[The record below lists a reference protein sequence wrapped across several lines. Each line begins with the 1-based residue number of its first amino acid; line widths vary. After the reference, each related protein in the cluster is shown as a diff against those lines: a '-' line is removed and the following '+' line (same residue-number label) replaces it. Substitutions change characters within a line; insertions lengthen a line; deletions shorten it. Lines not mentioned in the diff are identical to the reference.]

1 MKLLG
6 ILLFY
11 QARPQTGLYLWFC
24 LPAGA
29 AVEEEEEEEEDVL
42 QRGTLLAD
50 KEEATQAKLR

>member
-29 AVEEEEEEEEDVL
+29 AVEEEEEVL